1 MKKVLFVLFAMPF
14 LLAACQIGTGSRS
27 EIPLPTAPIAAQPSA
42 TPVIATA
49 EVVSP
54 TQPPTQ
60 VPTPAVAAATDTP
73 ALATETAVPTI
84 TPTPTE
90 TPILAA
96 PVTSISLERVTAYNF
111 LRPTYLTHA
120 GDERLFVTEQ
130 QGVIRIIQDGQVLPE
145 PFLYIVDR
153 VGSAQNEQ
161 GLLSVAFHPNYAQNG
176 RFFLNYTNTNG
187 DTVISR
193 WQVNPQDP
201 NVADYGS
208 EQILLTIRQPYG
220 NHNGGQIKFGPDG
233 YLYVGMGDG
242 GAANDPLKAGQD
254 LGTLL
259 GKMLRLDVDFNPDG
273 YAIPADNPFVNDD
286 AARNE
291 IWAYGVRNPWRFS
304 FDRLTGDM
312 FMADVGQNLWEEIN
326 WQPASSA
333 GGENY
338 GWNIMEGAHCFA
350 ANSCDQTGLVL
361 PIFEYGHDQG
371 CSVTGGYMA
380 RESADLPLYG
390 NYFLADYCQGTIWS
404 LFPQSDGSWQANV
417 VYRGAGTISTFGE
430 GADGALYALDHGG
443 AVYRLRP

>member
-1 MKKVLFVLFAMPF
+1 MKRSLFVMVAMLF
-14 LLAACQIGTGSRS
+14 LLAACQIGIGSRS
-27 EIPLPTAPIAAQPSA
+27 EIPLPTAPVAARPSA
-42 TPVIATA
+42 TPEMATV
-49 EVVSP
+49 ETV
-54 TQPPTQ
+54 PPTQ
-60 VPTPAVAAATDTP
+60 VPTETSTAVVAVATDTP
-73 ALATETAVPTI
+73 ALPTETAVPTI

-90 TPILAA
+90 TPIPAA

-145 PFLYIVDR
+145 PFLYIVNQ

-161 GLLSVAFHPNYAQNG
+161 GLLSVAFHPRYAENG
-176 RFFLNYTNTNG
+176 RFFVNYTNRNG
-187 DTVISR
+187 DTVVSR
-193 WQVNPQDP
+193 WQVSATNP

-208 EQILLTIRQPYG
+208 ELILLTIRQPYA

-242 GAANDPLKAGQD
+242 GAANDPLRAGQD
-254 LGTLL
+254 LNTLL
-259 GKMLRLDVDFNPDG
+259 GKILRLDVDFNPDG
-273 YAIPADNPFVNDD
+273 YAIPADNPFLNND

-312 FMADVGQNLWEEIN
+312 FMADVGQNLWEEIH
-326 WQPASSA
+326 WQPAGSP

-338 GWNIMEGAHCFA
+338 GWNIMEGNHCFGA
-350 ANSCDQTGLVL
+350 SSCDQSGLEL

-371 CSVTGGYMA
+371 CSVTGGYVS
-380 RESADLPLYG
+380 RNLEDLSLYG
-390 NYFLADYCQGTIWS
+390 NYFLADYCRGTVWS
-404 LFPQSDGSWQANV
+404 LFAQGDGAWTANV
-417 VYRGAGTISTFGE
+417 VYQGAGNVSSFGE
-430 GADGALYALDHGG
+430 DVNGAIYILDHAGG
-443 AVYRLRP
+443 VYRIRP